1 MASLRKTILIA
12 LAGVIATA
20 TAGSF
25 VAHAQDYPSRLIRII
40 VPFPPGGNPDL
51 AARLVANQMAIDF
64 GQSVIIENKPGANGG
79 IGAKTVA
86 RADPDGYTLLV
97 ANLGILGI
105 NPVVRENLMYDT
117 AKDFLP
123 ISRLAISPLVLI
135 VNPSVK
141 VSSVEELVARAK
153 KEPSK
158 LSYASAGVGSA
169 AHMAGALFGQMAG
182 VRLLHVPYKG
192 ASEAAPATAAGTVS
206 MTFSGQGAGWP
217 LVEAGHVKALGM
229 TGLKRSP
236 THPDV
241 PTISE
246 AGVQGY
252 DISDWVG
259 MLAPAGTPQP
269 IIDKLNAEVQKALA
283 DPETQKKFAQMG
295 LEPAGTTPKGLT
307 DFIEA
312 EQTKWGTVA
321 KRDNIHIKD

>member
-1 MASLRKTILIA
+1 MASLRKTIMIA

-236 THPDV
+236 TFRPSRRPASKVTTFRTGSACWHPPV
-241 PTISE
+241 HRSRSSTSSTLKCRRRWPTRRRKRSLRRW
-246 AGVQGY
+246 A
-252 DISDWVG
+252 SSRP
-259 MLAPAGTPQP
+259 APPRR
-269 IIDKLNAEVQKALA
+269 V
-283 DPETQKKFAQMG
+283 
-295 LEPAGTTPKGLT
+295 
-307 DFIEA
+307 
-312 EQTKWGTVA
+312 
-321 KRDNIHIKD
+321 